1 MLNRY
6 ALIKD
11 GIVQNIALWDGV
23 SDWPCGE
30 GVTRV
35 ITADTCSPGDQ
46 YDAGTQTFIP
56 QFRPEPLPEPDIT
69 GFISAVKAALGGIE
83 EIASIPQ
90 SSMFYF
96 ALQQEEWADV
106 KSLLQHAVATGSV
119 SPAQVT
125 AILTIAAQYHIP
137 IPA

>member
-1 MLNRY
+1 MRY
-6 ALIKD
+6 ALVKNGVIENC
-11 GIVQNIALWDGV
+11 IEWDGSPNWSPETSALAV
-23 SDWPCGE
+23 PAPDGF
-30 GVTRV
+30 G
-35 ITADTCSPGDQ
+35 PGDS
-46 YDAGTQTFIP
+46 YDAATL
-56 QFRPEPLPEPDIT
+56 QFSKGPVASPAPDIP
-69 GFISAVKAALGGIE
+69 GFISAVKAALGGVE
-83 EIASIPQ
+83 GIASIPQ

-125 AILTIAAQYHIP
+125 AILGIAVQYHIP